1 MINVKKIYDIN
12 AHISNVKCR
21 VETDAYGPKAVISF
35 DNLDYGVVTA
45 VKFRAKGYN
54 VFNDVVPVYGKEDF
68 LLIVQ
73 DVRVFKNASSSD
85 ITIRMQNFEI
95 KRIELEEYQVCFD
108 DGRILTYEGKN
119 EVEFEL
125 EEFYTI
131 HEMLEREALRNVFD
145 PRVTYNLFD
154 SESGWVCTCGRLN
167 SSCSDTCSLC
177 YHTKNEVKWHLSE
190 AGRKNAVEK
199 HKELM
204 VKRSET
210 ENAQENTKNN
220 LALGISAVVILIIV
234 LIITIVSCGGSNKDD
249 TEPTYNNSS
258 YSSNYSSNYSSSYE
272 SVYTALQFSNIDV
285 ENNSLYTVCTGT
297 ITNKG
302 SRTYKFVEIKGSF
315 KDSSGTVL
323 DTDWTYAVGSEGLA
337 PGESKT
343 FRMSVDKN
351 YRISKCSI
359 SILDYN

>member
-1 MINVKKIYDIN
+1 MIKVKKTLDIN
-12 AHISNVKCR
+12 AHITNVKCR
-21 VETDAYGPKAVISF
+21 VETDAYGPKAVITF

-45 VKFRAKGYN
+45 VKFYAKGYN
-54 VFNDVVPVYGKEDF
+54 AFNDIVPVYGKDDF

-73 DVRVFKNASSSD
+73 DIRVFKNTSSSD
-85 ITIRMQNFEI
+85 ITIRMQNYDM
-95 KRIELEEYQVCFD
+95 KRIELQEYQICFD

-145 PRVTYNLFD
+145 PRVTYNLLE
-154 SESGWVCTCGRLN
+154 SEHGWVCTCGRLN
-167 SSCSDTCSLC
+167 SSYSEACSLC

-190 AGRKNAVEK
+190 AGRKNATEK
-199 HKELM
+199 HKELL
-204 VKRSET
+204 VKRSEA
-210 ENAQENTKNN
+210 ESAKEKTKNN
-220 LALGISAVVILIIV
+220 AALAISAVVVIIV
-234 LIITIVSCGGSNKDD
+234 LLIIAIASCGGSDKDD
-249 TEPTYNNSS
+249 TKTTYNNSS

-285 ENNSLYTVCTGT
+285 EHNSLYTVCTGT

-302 SRTYKFVEIKGSF
+302 SRTYKFVEVKGSF
-315 KDSSGTVL
+315 KNSSGTVL

-351 YRISKCSI
+351 YSISKCSVT
-359 SILDYN
+359 ILDYN